1 MVGPMIDNI
10 PKSSDSPEFW
20 YSDDKKKPMRA
31 FLIGV
36 YRSNDLESQARDHLT
51 ELELLTNTYQLP
63 IVGSW
68 CTLLRDVSSA
78 TFLSSGKVEMLKERA
93 LEAHA
98 TVIIFD
104 DEISPVQQ
112 RNLEKILK
120 IPVMDRAEVIL
131 GVFAS
136 HARTHEAKLQIEL
149 AQLKYMAPRL
159 KRLWTHLSRQSGGG
173 GGGGGGGY
181 LKGEGEKQ
189 IEIDRRIIKARV
201 EKLERELVTVRGSR
215 RTQKAQRVRHGTP
228 VFAIVGY
235 TNSGKSTLMNRC
247 TDAGVLVENKLFAT
261 LDTTTRQLV
270 LPNHQTVLVSDTVG
284 FIRKLPH
291 LLVASF
297 KSTLEEA
304 LDADFLI
311 HVIDVSHPQA
321 VQQAETTIEVLD
333 ELKAHEKTCIT
344 VLNKIDLLDGAN
356 GSLVRD
362 NLMKLRL
369 LYPQAVQASAITGVG
384 IDSLMDA
391 MMNAVHERVLRV
403 QLRVPQQDYHVVAD
417 ILNTATLFSKEYELN
432 DVLLDVELPKPLAMK
447 YLRKY
452 GLQDS
457 HA

>member
-1 MVGPMIDNI
+1 MVGFMTDNTQKNQEQ
-10 PKSSDSPEFW
+10 PAFW
-20 YSDDKKKPMRA
+20 YADENKKPMKA

-36 YRSNDLESQARDHLT
+36 FTKKELESTAIEHLT
-51 ELELLTNTYQLP
+51 ELELLTNTYQIP

-68 CTLLRDVSSA
+68 CTSLRDISSA
-78 TFLSSGKVEMLKERA
+78 TFLSSGKVAMLKERA
-93 LEAHA
+93 REVHA
-98 TVIIFD
+98 NLIVFD

-112 RNLEKILK
+112 RNLEKEMG
-120 IPVMDRAEVIL
+120 IPVMDRSEIIL

-149 AQLKYMAPRL
+149 AQLKYMSPRL

-181 LKGEGEKQ
+181 MKGEGEKQ
-189 IEIDRRIIKARV
+189 IEIDRRIIKSRI
-201 EKLERELVTVRGSR
+201 EKLERELEVVRASR
-215 RTQKAQRVRHGTP
+215 HTQKAQRVRHGTP

-270 LPNHQTVLVSDTVG
+270 LPNNQTVLISDTVG

-321 VQQAETTIEVLD
+321 VDQAETTVDVLH
-333 ELKAHEKTCIT
+333 ELHAKDKPCIT
-344 VLNKIDLLDGAN
+344 VLNKIDLQEGLDQLIV
-356 GSLVRD
+356 SE
-362 NLMKLRL
+362 NLIKIRTK
-369 LYPQAVQASAITGVG
+369 YPRSIAVSAKTGEG
-384 IDSLMDA
+384 MDSLLKA
-391 MMNAVHERVLRV
+391 MMDAVHERVLRV
-403 QLRVPQQDYHVVAD
+403 SLRIPQCDYHVVAD
-417 ILNTATLFSKEYELN
+417 IIETATLFSKEYDQN

-447 YLRKY
+447 YLGLY
-452 GLQDS
+452 GQEPS
-457 HA
+457 S